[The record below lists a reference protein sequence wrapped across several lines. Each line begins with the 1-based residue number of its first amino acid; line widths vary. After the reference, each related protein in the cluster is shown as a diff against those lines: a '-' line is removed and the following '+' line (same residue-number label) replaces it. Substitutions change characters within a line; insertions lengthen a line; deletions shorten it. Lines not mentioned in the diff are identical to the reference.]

1 MNRQA
6 VISLESPLAGR
17 LVKFSPETAGSTAGN
32 LASAIVPVVILAAL
46 ARLVAVVAVP
56 VTLPVTLPVKFPSK
70 DVDVVTPVTTA
81 PSGNVGEVPAVLPLK
96 LVTLKFDIRD
106 LRFVVH
112 Q

>member
-17 LVKFSPETAGSTAGN
+17 FVKFSPEMAGNAPLSLLDDTVPN
-32 LASAIVPVVILAAL
+32 LASATVPDTNC
-46 ARLVAVVAVP
+46 VAFK
-56 VTLPVTLPVKFPSK
+56 LPSK

-81 PSGNVGEVPAVLPLK
+81 PSGNVGEVPTVLPLK